1 MDSDGSNQVNISNA
15 GGNDVN
21 PQWSPDGTKIVF
33 RSSRFGGSEIMTMD
47 PDGSNQARL
56 TTNKD
61 GNDPS
66 WSPDGAKIVYAEAPS
81 GINQDI
87 YIMNADGSNPIRLTT
102 HSSQDYN
109 PDWGP

>member
-21 PQWSPDGTKIVF
+21 PQWSPDG
-33 RSSRFGGSEIMTMD
+33 
-47 PDGSNQARL
+47 
-56 TTNKD
+56 
-61 GNDPS
+61 
-66 WSPDGAKIVYAEAPS
+66 AKSVYAEAPS